1 MKKRACYGSKYKYD
15 SDPTL
20 EIPHICNFSDF
31 LDVII
36 MKIQLKSNIIAAAV
50 KGCQPY
56 GKIRGLTLI
65 AACPG
70 K

>member
-1 MKKRACYGSKYKYD
+1 MAVRISPIPIQRLKF
-15 SDPTL
+15 
-20 EIPHICNFSDF
+20 PHICNFSNF

-36 MKIQLKSNIIAAAV
+36 MKIQFKSNINAAAV
-50 KGCQPY
+50 EGCQPY
-56 GKIRGLTLI
+56 GIIRGLTLI